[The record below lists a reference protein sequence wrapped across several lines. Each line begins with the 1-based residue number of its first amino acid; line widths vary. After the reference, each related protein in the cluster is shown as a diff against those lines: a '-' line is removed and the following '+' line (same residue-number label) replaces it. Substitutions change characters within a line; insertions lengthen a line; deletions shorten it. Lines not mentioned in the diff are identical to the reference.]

1 MEYGF
6 CDLCI
11 NETENLENLKRIL
24 TKLYQSGYKTI
35 ALNQNFDENLLNTVD
50 KKRKS
55 NGLPAIPELEPID
68 IKEIKEE
75 FSGKLNILH
84 RLTFSFSDAMRMHT
98 LNQLSVLSKYD
109 LYAIVP
115 KTQAALQMTISQVC
129 ADIILIKN
137 DCSGIKLN
145 RSLYN
150 QAIQRNMFFEIQ
162 YLDVIRTNTRKDTMS
177 QSHQF
182 HAYGLS
188 KNIFISSGAS
198 NVLHTR
204 STYDVVNLARVL
216 GMDEYKAKL
225 SIFHQSHNVILKGEQ
240 RKRSMAPFM
249 IEFVNMEEE
258 NVNNRKKFDNK
269 QLNIIKMS

>member
-11 NETENLENLKRIL
+11 NETENLENLRRIL
-24 TKLYQSGYKTI
+24 RKLYQSGYKTI

-68 IKEIKEE
+68 ITEIKEE

-84 RLTFSFSDAMRMHT
+84 RLTFYFSDAMRMHT
-98 LNQLSVLSKYD
+98 LNQLSVLNKYD

-115 KTQAALQMTISQVC
+115 KTQAALQMTISQVN
-129 ADIILIKN
+129 ADIILINN

-225 SIFHQSHNVILKGEQ
+225 SILHQSHNVILKGEQ

-258 NVNNRKKFDNK
+258 NVDN
-269 QLNIIKMS
+269 